1 MLSSETNPAC
11 LRVLSHRFPKLKHL
25 GDVAKITA
33 AMLASA
39 IADVAAD
46 VIVLGFGSPCN
57 QISCAGNGDG
67 LEGKDSRKFFWALDV
82 IDALIGLSDEKNMK
96 LIIFFEMVVP
106 ASINVVHRITYKLGC
121 DIPILFDAADFGWT
135 TRKRLIWSSVPLAP
149 IFQPFLHAEGGKP
162 WKVFTV
168 PRAQQMLP
176 ALGSIFRSNYHP
188 RWLSKSATAD
198 HPEGRFPVITN
209 RLQGISPHDAA
220 TASPDARARCRKL
233 GSVWPYY
240 WHEDSALLWCCLANG
255 TWDVSLP
262 DVGEAERLMG
272 LPPDH
277 TAVPRFLSSFYLL

>member
-96 LIIFFEMVVP
+96 LLIFFEMVVP
-106 ASINVVHRITYKLGC
+106 ASISVVHRITHQHGC
-121 DIPILFDAADFGWT
+121 G
-135 TRKRLIWSSVPLAP
+135 VPTL
-149 IFQPFLHAEGGKP
+149 
-162 WKVFTV
+162 
-168 PRAQQMLP
+168 
-176 ALGSIFRSNYHP
+176 
-188 RWLSKSATAD
+188 
-198 HPEGRFPVITN
+198 
-209 RLQGISPHDAA
+209 
-220 TASPDARARCRKL
+220 
-233 GSVWPYY
+233 
-240 WHEDSALLWCCLANG
+240 
-255 TWDVSLP
+255 
-262 DVGEAERLMG
+262 
-272 LPPDH
+272 
-277 TAVPRFLSSFYLL
+277 FLSLIHI